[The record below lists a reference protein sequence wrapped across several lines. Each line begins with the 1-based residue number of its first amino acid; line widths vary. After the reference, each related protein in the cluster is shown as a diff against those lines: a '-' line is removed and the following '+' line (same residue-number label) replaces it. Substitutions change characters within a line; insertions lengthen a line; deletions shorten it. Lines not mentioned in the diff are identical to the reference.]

1 MKGDRVEKLWRFLH
15 SSRIVHNISY
25 ELGKNKTDINDN
37 EYAYS
42 YSLINDRKSIHHIF
56 VW

>member
-15 SSRIVHNISY
+15 LSRIVHNISY